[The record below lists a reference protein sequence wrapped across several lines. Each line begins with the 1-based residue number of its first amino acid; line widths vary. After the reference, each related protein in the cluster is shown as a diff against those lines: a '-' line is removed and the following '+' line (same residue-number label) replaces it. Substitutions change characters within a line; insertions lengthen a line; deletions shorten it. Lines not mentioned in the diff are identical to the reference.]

1 MKKNRTRTEQ
11 KAVAEERWDADNEF
25 MWNTI
30 YISYH
35 TDFEYVFSS
44 QLTNIWKII
53 DHEKKQYYED
63 WCFWLDWKIEYQLIS
78 RNTSVQTTMNYFP
91 SFVFN

>member
-44 QLTNIWKII
+44 QLTNILKII
-53 DHEKKQYYED
+53 DHETTIL
-63 WCFWLDWKIEYQLIS
+63 WRLMFLIIDWKIEYQLIS
-78 RNTSVQTTMNYFP
+78 RSTSVQTTMNYFP